1 MIDLLSLGLGALS
14 YLFVVLF
21 VFYVLRVDY
30 YNPIV
35 KTFVSFYTPI
45 GKISIF
51 SNQIYTIFLLA
62 IISKFSGFYLLYSTQ
77 YEEYILGLIAI
88 IETLNTT
95 LTIFFFCIIGSVILS
110 WVAPEN
116 PHPLLR
122 LVEEI
127 STKLLAPIQKFVPS
141 MGGLDISPIFALIF
155 IRQIEIVLSS
165 VIRSVI

>member
-1 MIDLLSLGLGALS
+1 MIELLSLGLGALS
-14 YLFVVLF
+14 YLLVVLF

-35 KTFVSFYTPI
+35 KTFVSFYNPI
-45 GKISIF
+45 EKISIF
-51 SNQIYTIFLLA
+51 SNQIDTIFLLA

-127 STKLLAPIQKFVPS
+127 STKLLAPIRKFVPS

>member
-1 MIDLLSLGLGALS
+1 MIELLSLGLGALS
-14 YLFVVLF
+14 YLLVVLF

-35 KTFVSFYTPI
+35 KTFVSFYNPI
-45 GKISIF
+45 EKISIF

-127 STKLLAPIQKFVPS
+127 STKLLAPIRKFVPS

>member
-1 MIDLLSLGLGALS
+1 MIELLSLGLDALS
-14 YLFVVLF
+14 YLLVVLF

-127 STKLLAPIQKFVPS
+127 STKLLAPIRKFVPS